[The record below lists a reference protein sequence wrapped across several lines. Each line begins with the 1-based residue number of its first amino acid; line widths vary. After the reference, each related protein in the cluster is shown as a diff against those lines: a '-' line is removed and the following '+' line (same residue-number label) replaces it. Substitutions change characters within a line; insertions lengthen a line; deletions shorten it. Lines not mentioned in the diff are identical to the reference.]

1 MPARRNRVT
10 KGDDYRHIVRRG
22 NRVSGALSITHA
34 VFRISQDESD
44 PCDDSQIH
52 TGSTARFGF
61 IISKAVGNAV
71 TRNLVRRRMKTIVD
85 RRMSAGFTDADVVF
99 RALPA
104 SAGASF
110 ALLESEMNTA
120 LDRLEKRRN
129 QMLNEDR
136 VSG

>member
-10 KGDDYRHIVRRG
+10 KGDDYRRIVRRG
-22 NRVSGALSITHA
+22 NRVGGALCITHA
-34 VFRISQDESD
+34 VFRISQEEHA
-44 PCDDSQIH
+44 DSGQICE
-52 TGSTARFGF
+52 GSTARFGF

-71 TRNLVRRRMKTIVD
+71 TRNLVRRRMKTIVE
-85 RRMSAGFTDADVVF
+85 RRMAAGFTEVDVVF

-104 SAGASF
+104 SAEAPF
-110 ALLESEMNTA
+110 VVLESEINTA

-129 QMLNEDR
+129 QILNEPR